1 MPLGEGPTHCRETT
15 LTEKSISSVSEL
27 LQALAEDVGEYQG
40 SLWFRGQSA
49 FDWTLTPG
57 YYRLGSP
64 PPETTLLKRFRQ
76 SAALLLSKDPAASFD
91 WLFLMQH
98 YGIPTRLLD
107 WTESPLI
114 ALYFIAHDTPTDS
127 DAALWVL
134 KPSELNKAARIND
147 AAEAFF
153 IPSFEDEELSKYTI
167 EELSGGPRRTQLL
180 PLAVIATRNNAR
192 IQAQLGVFTIHHLD
206 TTPIEQVGER
216 SHTIKYRIPRAA
228 IETLRRELTLLGY
241 TKFTIFPELSSIG
254 DNIRSGLS

>member
-1 MPLGEGPTHCRETT
+1 M
-15 LTEKSISSVSEL
+15 TERTISSVSDL
-27 LQALAEDVGEYQG
+27 LTALSADVGDYQG
-40 SLWFRGQSA
+40 SIWFRGQADFNWS
-49 FDWTLTPG
+49 LTPG
-57 YYRLGSP
+57 YFRLTNP

-107 WTESPLI
+107 WTESPLV
-114 ALYFIAHDTPTDS
+114 ALYFVSQDIYSTT

-147 AAEAFF
+147 AAEEFF
-153 IPSFEDEELSKYTI
+153 IPSFEDDELTKYTI
-167 EELSGGPRRTQLL
+167 EELSSGPRRTQLS
-180 PLAVIATRNNAR
+180 PLASMATRNNTR

-206 TTPIEQVGER
+206 RTPIEGIGDG
-216 SHTIKYRIPRAA
+216 SHIIKYRIPR
-228 IETLRRELTLLGY
+228 TVLGSLRKELALLGY

>member
-1 MPLGEGPTHCRETT
+1 M
-15 LTEKSISSVSEL
+15 TEKSISSVSQL
-27 LQALAEDVGEYQG
+27 LEALAADVGEYQG
-40 SLWFRGQSA
+40 NLWFRGQGN
-49 FDWTLTPG
+49 FDWPLTPG
-57 YYRLGSP
+57 YFRLTNP

-107 WTESPLI
+107 WTESPLV
-114 ALYFIAHDTPTDS
+114 ALYFLAYDSPTDP

-147 AAEAFF
+147 AAEEFF
-153 IPSFEDEELSKYTI
+153 IPSFEDDELSKYTI
-167 EELSGGPRRTQLL
+167 EELSGGPRRTQLS
-180 PLAVIATRNNAR
+180 PLAAIATRNNSR

-206 TTPIEQVGER
+206 TTPIEQVGDR
-216 SHTIKYRIPRAA
+216 SHTIKYRIPRSA
-228 IETLRRELTLLGY
+228 IETLRKELALLGY

-254 DNIRSGLS
+254 DNIRSGLA